1 MKFNGCYF
9 LERQAQ
15 YDSDTFELAQQ
26 RREDAALVTSLQP
39 WLELEVYVKLL
50 IFYYNTLMV
59 LMVFFLGTVH
69 L

>member
-26 RREDAALVTSLQP
+26 RREDAALVASLQP
-39 WLELEVYVKLL
+39 WLELEVNVKLL
-50 IFYYNTLMV
+50 TLATLLDLKVSMV
-59 LMVFFLGTVH
+59 SFLGTDF
-69 L
+69 

>member
-26 RREDAALVTSLQP
+26 RREDAALVSSLQP
-39 WLELEVYVKLL
+39 WLELEVDVKLL
-50 IFYYNTLMV
+50 TFLYNNPLMV
-59 LMVFFLGTVH
+59 LMFFSF
-69 L
+69 

>member
-26 RREDAALVTSLQP
+26 RREDAALVASLQP
-39 WLELEVYVKLL
+39 WLELEVPIKLCEYS
-50 IFYYNTLMV
+50 IATL
-59 LMVFFLGTVH
+59 
-69 L
+69 